1 MRNVVRVVTSS
12 LKAKLLTLFV
22 LLTFIPLM
30 TVGLISYQKSFD
42 TISGHSKASTL
53 LVADQLA
60 RDIDVLFQDTGKLLE
75 LEKNPQVLRFLFSQS
90 ETYEDAKEILRTFGL
105 YRDIY
110 GYESVLNITMLNLYG
125 KGISERKGVFQLDHN
140 PLRNPHFK
148 TLISEPEKVLHIPP
162 SEGSDLDRLDGFT
175 YPRSSVISIMATIK
189 QRVTHEVIGFIVID
203 LDDSIVEKFCN
214 SVTIGK
220 TGSFFVTDQAG
231 APIFQ
236 PGKTDPALL
245 RSLTA
250 GLSPERIGKDRDS
263 FVLAAESKSRFVV
276 YSTSKFTGWKIIGNA
291 PLQEIVDDAN
301 KIRQL
306 IFVTVGLSILFTITL
321 YYFITARLTRP
332 IQLLKNKMRQA
343 AAGYLDAKVK
353 PAGKDEIADLGSS
366 FNIML
371 EKIKGLLDQS
381 IKEQELIQKAE
392 LRTLQAQIN
401 PHFLYNTLDSIVW
414 MAEAGKNEQV
424 IRIVQ
429 AFSRFFRLSLNK
441 GRDWISIRS
450 ELEHVRSYLII
461 QQMRYRDI
469 LDYEI
474 EVDPELSPYAIL
486 GMTLQPLVEN
496 ALYHG
501 IKNKRG
507 KGLIRVAG
515 RLENGLDIVLSVEDN
530 GIGMKPDRLAEIRSH
545 LERARDDAEPLEETG
560 RGFGLHNVHQ
570 RLRLYFG
577 ERYGVEVDSREGEGT
592 RVSIRIPKK
601 QGGKAHEESHAG

>member
-1 MRNVVRVVTSS
+1 MRNLVRVVTSS

-22 LLTFIPLM
+22 LLTFIPLT
-30 TVGLISYQKSFD
+30 TVGLISYQKSFN

-110 GYESVLNITMLNLYG
+110 GYESVLNISMINLYG
-125 KGISERKGVFQLDHN
+125 KGISERRGVFQLDHN

-148 TLISEPEKVLHIPP
+148 TLMDEPDKVLHLPP
-162 SEGSDLDRLDGFT
+162 SESSDLDRLDGFT

-203 LDDSIVEKFCN
+203 LDDSVVERFVN
-214 SVTIGK
+214 NVSIGK
-220 TGSFFVTDQAG
+220 TGSFFVTDASG

-236 PGKTDPALL
+236 SGKIDPGLL
-245 RSLTA
+245 RSLAGSLTA
-250 GLSPERIGKDRDS
+250 ERIGKDRDS
-263 FVLAAESKSRFVV
+263 FVLAAEGGSRFVV
-276 YSTSKFTGWKIIGNA
+276 YSTSRFTGWKIVGSA
-291 PLQEIVDDAN
+291 PLREIVEDAD

-306 IFVTVGLSILFTITL
+306 IFATVGLSIAFTITL

-371 EKIKGLLDQS
+371 EKIKGLLEQS

-414 MAEAGKNEQV
+414 LAEAGKNEQV

-474 EVDPELSPYAIL
+474 DVDPELSPFAIL

-507 KGLIRVAG
+507 KGLIRITG
-515 RLENGLDIVLSVEDN
+515 RLENGHDIVLTVEDN
-530 GIGMKPDRLAEIRSH
+530 GIGIRPDRLADIQAH
-545 LERARDDAEPLEETG
+545 LERTRDASDEHGETVG
-560 RGFGLHNVHQ
+560 GFGLHNVHQ

-577 ERYGVEVDSREGEGT
+577 ERYGVEIDSREGAGT
-592 RVSIRIPKK
+592 RVSIRIPRK
-601 QGGKAHEESHAG
+601 QGGRANEESHAG